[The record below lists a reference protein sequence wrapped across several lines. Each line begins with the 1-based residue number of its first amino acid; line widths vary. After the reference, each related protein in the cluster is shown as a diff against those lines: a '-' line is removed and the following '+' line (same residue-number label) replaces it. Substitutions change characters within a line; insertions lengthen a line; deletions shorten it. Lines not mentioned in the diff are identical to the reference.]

1 MVEMKKIMVA
11 LDDMD
16 EPQAIGFLERWP
28 KDSLPTIKIGL
39 EMYYRFGPSFVREI
53 YNRFG
58 VDIFLDLK
66 LHDIPNTVSKSIRS
80 LKGLPIKFLTI
91 HLSGGEKMI
100 ASALSEARV
109 SLPDTKILG
118 VSFLTSLGEN
128 DLKELFGITPNEI
141 KLGFERLFNIAYK
154 SKIDGVVLSAKELE
168 WFNHLQ
174 SNYSH
179 IPLKVT
185 PGIRFS
191 DEIASGEISDQVRVE
206 TPESAFKK
214 GADYLVLGRSLTKT
228 AMLDGRIKELRM
240 VLNKRQ
246 S

>member
-16 EPQAIGFLERWP
+16 EAQAIGFLERWP
-28 KDSLPTIKIGL
+28 KGSLPTIKIGL

-80 LKGLPIKFLTI
+80 LKSLPIKFLTI

-128 DLKELFGITPNEI
+128 DLKELFGIAPNEI

-154 SKIDGVVLSAKELE
+154 TKIDGVVLSAKELE

>member
-16 EPQAIGFLERWP
+16 EAQAISFLEKWP
-28 KDSLPTIKIGL
+28 KESLPTIKVGL
-39 EMYYRFGPSFVREI
+39 EMYYRFGPDFVKAI
-53 YNRFG
+53 YNKFG

-91 HLSGGEKMI
+91 HLSGGEKMV
-100 ASALSEARV
+100 ASALAEAKV
-109 SLPDTKILG
+109 SLPGTKILG

-128 DLKELFGITPNEI
+128 DLKELFGIAPNEI
-141 KLGFERLFNIAYK
+141 KLAFERLFNIAFK
-154 SKIDGVVLSAKELE
+154 SKIDGVVLSARELE
-168 WFNHLQ
+168 WFNQ
-174 SNYSH
+174 IQNNYSNS
-179 IPLKVT
+179 PLKVT

-191 DEIASGEISDQVRVE
+191 DEIASGEVSDQVRVE

-214 GADYLVLGRSLTKT
+214 GADFLVIGRSLTKT
-228 AMLDGRIKELRM
+228 ASLDGRIKELKM
-240 VLNKRQ
+240 VLSKG
-246 S
+246 